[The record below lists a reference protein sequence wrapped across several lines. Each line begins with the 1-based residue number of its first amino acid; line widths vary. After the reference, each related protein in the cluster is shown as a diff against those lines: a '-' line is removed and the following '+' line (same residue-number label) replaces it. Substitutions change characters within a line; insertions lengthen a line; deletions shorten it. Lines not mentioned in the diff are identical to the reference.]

1 MQECRICFCPCP
13 DRKIVKLTCNHQYCG
28 LCIATWNTKN
38 HQCPTCRQPFVLP
51 PRIFVKEPLLFFLE
65 FSQKIQHKV
74 GSALVIFDDFW
85 KTVNRFLDFGKYSKR
100 QRKKLKTLL
109 LKKHEACFS
118 KLRGYRHILDAC
130 RSGDYR
136 LTEMREFS
144 MLLFS
149 LLLNHQIDSN
159 FESIKTLCFLFL
171 QYFSKMTYHFG
182 HNYEELY
189 QLHYHEQ
196 SQLRKLLK

>member
-1 MQECRICFCPCP
+1 MQECRICLCPCP
-13 DRKIVKLTCNHQYCG
+13 DRKIIKLSCNHEYCG
-28 LCIATWNTKN
+28 LCIAIWNTKN
-38 HQCPTCRQPFVLP
+38 HECPTCRQRFLLP
-51 PRIFVKEPLLFFLE
+51 PRMFVKEPLLCFLE
-65 FSQKIQHKV
+65 FSQKIQRNV
-74 GSALVIFDDFW
+74 YSAFDIFDAFW
-85 KTVNRFLDFGKYSKR
+85 STVDRFLDLGKYSKR
-100 QRKKLKTLL
+100 QRKKLKTVILQE
-109 LKKHEACFS
+109 HEFCFS
-118 KLRGYRHILDAC
+118 KLRDYRHILDTY

-149 LLLNHQIDSN
+149 LLLNGQIDSN

-171 QYFSKMTYHFG
+171 QYFNKMTYHFG

-189 QLHYHEQ
+189 QLNYHEQ